1 MTNIYLYVG
10 SNAVEHLVQYCEEQH
25 TNQFL
30 LVADKNT
37 FAVLGHSVERALKAR
52 SWDVKTVVFQD
63 ADVFPDSRFIFQVL
77 LQADPLERTFLAV
90 GSGTVT
96 DITRFASHRTRRPF
110 ISLPTAPSVDGYT
123 SPSASLL
130 VGQTK
135 QTVIAQPPTAVFADL
150 PTLAAAPQAMIAA
163 GFGDILGKAIALA
176 DWKLGHLLWDEPYSA
191 EIARRVRT
199 TLDDCIGAAKEIGQA
214 TPDGIEKLVF
224 ALIDSGLCMLDF
236 GNSRPASGA
245 EHYMSH
251 FLELKL
257 IREGR
262 PPVFHGAKVAM
273 CSTFFAR
280 LYEDL
285 RQINRAE
292 AARRLQ
298 SSKLPDRAVEI
309 ACIHQVYGPLADS
322 LVIEQAPFLNLSA
335 QSYHQLKERILVNWD
350 EIQELAGQV
359 PGPKQMEQWIAEV
372 GGSTQPTALKL
383 TDEEV
388 HQALMHSHYFRNR
401 FTIRKLARILGM
413 EP

>member
-1 MTNIYLYVG
+1 MTDIHLYVG
-10 SNAVEHLVQYCEEQH
+10 NNAVEHLVQYCGEQH
-25 TNQFL
+25 INQFL
-30 LVADKNT
+30 MVADKNT
-37 FAVLGHSVERALKAR
+37 YAVLGQSVERALKAR

-63 ADVFPDSRFIFQVL
+63 AEVFPDSNFIFQVL
-77 LQADPLERTFLAV
+77 IQADPLERTYLAV

-96 DITRFASHRTRRPF
+96 DITRFASHRNRRPF

-130 VGQTK
+130 VRQTK
-135 QTVIAQPPTAVFADL
+135 QTVIAQPPVAVFADL

-191 EIARRVRT
+191 EIAQRVRA
-199 TLDDCIGAAKEIGQA
+199 TLDACIGAAKEIGEA
-214 TPDGIEKLVF
+214 SPDGIEKLVF

-257 IREGR
+257 LREGR
-262 PPVFHGAKVAM
+262 PPVFHGAKVAL
-273 CSTFFAR
+273 SSVLFAR
-280 LYEDL
+280 IYKDL

-292 AARRLQ
+292 AARRLKA
-298 SSKLPDRAVEI
+298 STLPDRAEEI
-309 ACIHQVYGPLADS
+309 ACIRQVYGPLADN
-322 LVIEQAPFLNLSA
+322 LVNEQAPFLNLST
-335 QSYHQLKERILVNWD
+335 QSYSQLKERILTHWD

-359 PGPKQMEQWIAEV
+359 PEPKQMERWIAQV
-372 GGSTQPTALKL
+372 GGSTLPTSLKL

-388 HQALMHSHYFRNR
+388 HLALMHSHYFRNR
-401 FTIRKLARILGM
+401 FTIRKLARVLGM